1 MGHPFP
7 GMANNKRQPK
17 TSLAM
22 AGLTDPGRVRPE
34 NEDCIAFHPDIGFAV
49 LADGM
54 GGHQAGEVA
63 SRMAV
68 DVMTRFCAD
77 VFASNERKTA
87 DDEPCVHEH
96 ETLKAAAEAANTA
109 IFEMARHTP
118 EYAGMGATLVTVLF
132 QNGHLCVGH
141 VGDSRLYRLR
151 DGKLELLTQDHSVVQ
166 ELLNRGLVTPEQA
179 RQSVSKNLVTRAL
192 GVDLKVQ
199 ADFDTLSTEP
209 DDLYLL
215 CSDGLNDV
223 LTDSEIE
230 YLLNTPGAGLD
241 DAARRLVD
249 AANAGGGPDNV
260 SVILA
265 RTAGRFRRTR
275 KAAQKLQS
283 ALDNV

>member
-1 MGHPFP
+1 
-7 GMANNKRQPK
+7 
-17 TSLAM
+17 M

-68 DVMTRFCAD
+68 DVMTRFCTD
-77 VFASNERKTA
+77 VFASNERNA
-87 DDEPCVHEH
+87 AGGEPCAYEH

-151 DGKLELLTQDHSVVQ
+151 AGKLAQLTQDHSVVQ

-230 YLLNTPGAGLD
+230 YLLNTPDAGLGD
-241 DAARRLVD
+241 IAQRLVD
-249 AANAGGGPDNV
+249 AANAAGGPDNI

-265 RTAGRFRRTR
+265 RTAGRFRRAR

-283 ALDNV
+283 ALENV

>member
-1 MGHPFP
+1 M
-7 GMANNKRQPK
+7 
-17 TSLAM
+17 TTLTM
-22 AGLTDPGRVRPE
+22 AGLTDPGCLRPE
-34 NEDCIAFHPDIGFAV
+34 NEDNIAFHADVGLAV

-68 DVMTRFCAD
+68 DVLMRYLAD
-77 VFASNERKTA
+77 AYASNEHKPA
-87 DDEPCVHEH
+87 DAPCAEEH
-96 ETLKAAAEAANTA
+96 TVIKAAVEAANTA

-118 EYAGMGATLVTVLF
+118 EYAGMGSTLVIALF
-132 QNGHLCVGH
+132 HDSLLCAGHI
-141 VGDSRLYRLR
+141 GDSRLYRLR
-151 DGKLELLTQDHSVVQ
+151 AGRLELLTRDHSVVQ

-192 GVDLKVQ
+192 GVDTAVQ
-199 ADFDTLSTEP
+199 IDLQTQTTQP

-230 YLLNTPGAGLD
+230 YLLKIPEASLD
-241 DAARRLVD
+241 EIARRLVE

-260 SVILA
+260 SVVLA
-265 RTAGRFRRTR
+265 RTGGPFRRTR
-275 KAAQKLQS
+275 QAAVRLQRK
-283 ALDNV
+283 LDNV